1 MYLERAQNSTKF
13 SASARNRLAGV
24 EQALFSQY
32 KDDIPTS
39 KRRFLHNLPL
49 TPLVI
54 VDTNVLVDALVEKMY
69 QKMDLVY
76 ETNVNIIGS
85 NQFHRILLHH
95 AQAKQLVMMIP
106 EDVRGELKQFAKDQR
121 LMPRFKSAMV
131 NAEKLEETL
140 SESVMMGLVDDVLLQ
155 YNTWTP
161 SSDMLDGVPDDS
173 EGLNRFLLRH
183 SDVFDELTE
192 LKGYAGPRIGPNSTD
207 GRFIPRARTLISTD
221 WQRTSRPFHFP
232 TSEPWSLQPWT
243 ETSPWWTV
251 PSKSGLASAS
261 PRITGR

>member
-1 MYLERAQNSTKF
+1 
-13 SASARNRLAGV
+13 
-24 EQALFSQY
+24 
-32 KDDIPTS
+32 
-39 KRRFLHNLPL
+39 
-49 TPLVI
+49 
-54 VDTNVLVDALVEKMY
+54 MY

-155 YNTWTP
+155 YNT
-161 SSDMLDGVPDDS
+161 
-173 EGLNRFLLRH
+173 
-183 SDVFDELTE
+183 
-192 LKGYAGPRIGPNSTD
+192 
-207 GRFIPRARTLISTD
+207 GRPAATC
-221 WQRTSRPFHFP
+221 
-232 TSEPWSLQPWT
+232 
-243 ETSPWWTV
+243 WTV
-251 PSKSGLASAS
+251 S
-261 PRITGR
+261 PMIRKG

>member
-1 MYLERAQNSTKF
+1 MDEIYEIAKNAAEEVAFEGLMYLERAQNSTKF

-106 EDVRGELKQFAKDQR
+106 EDVRGELKQFA
-121 LMPRFKSAMV
+121 
-131 NAEKLEETL
+131 NC
-140 SESVMMGLVDDVLLQ
+140 LL
-155 YNTWTP
+155 Y
-161 SSDMLDGVPDDS
+161 
-173 EGLNRFLLRH
+173 
-183 SDVFDELTE
+183 
-192 LKGYAGPRIGPNSTD
+192 
-207 GRFIPRARTLISTD
+207 
-221 WQRTSRPFHFP
+221 
-232 TSEPWSLQPWT
+232 
-243 ETSPWWTV
+243 TSP
-251 PSKSGLASAS
+251 S
-261 PRITGR
+261 PRDP